1 MARPYADDLRVRVLE
16 AAVGGASARLAAAR
30 FGIGVSTAIV
40 WIRRA
45 RQDGERTARRQGKP
59 RGSRLD
65 AHEAFV
71 VALIEAANDI
81 TLNEMVARL
90 KAERALNIGRSVL
103 STWLRGRGWTFKKSP
118 HMHWSRSV
126 RMS

>member
-1 MARPYADDLRVRVLE
+1 MARAYGDDLRVRVLD
-16 AAVGGASARLAAAR
+16 AAARGASAHSAAAR
-30 FGIGVSTAIV
+30 FGVGVSTAIL

-45 RQDGERTARRQGKP
+45 RESGERSARKQGKP

-71 VALIEAANDI
+71 VGLIEANKDI

-90 KAERALNIGRSVL
+90 SAERSVRIGRSAL
-103 STWLRGRGWTFKKSP
+103 SAWLHGRGWTFKKSP
-118 HMHWSRSV
+118 HMHWSRTGPTS
-126 RMS
+126 